1 MKKIILDTS
10 FLISCA
16 NFKIDWEQEL
26 KRICDFAFE
35 VILLDRVAEELKTV
49 RKDKI
54 AAKLA
59 LAILKH
65 KKIYAIPTAGD
76 ERQSVDS
83 LIVAFAAKNKA
94 LVATQDLGLKQ
105 RLRAK
110 LARTITI
117 RQKGHLVLE

>member
-1 MKKIILDTS
+1 MKKIVLDTS

-35 VILLDRVAEELKTV
+35 VVLLDRVAEELKTV

-65 KKIYAIPTAGD
+65 KKIFAIPTDD
-76 ERQSVDS
+76 ERQSVDT

-94 LVATQDLGLKQ
+94 LVATQDFGLKR
-105 RLRAK
+105 RLRQK
-110 LARTITI
+110 RIRTITI
-117 RQKGHLVLE
+117 RQKGHLIFG

>member
-1 MKKIILDTS
+1 MKKIVLDTS

-16 NFKIDWEQEL
+16 NFKIDWEREL
-26 KRICDFAFE
+26 KRICDFTFE
-35 VILLDRVAEELKTV
+35 PVLLDRVAEELKTV

-65 KKIYAIPTAGD
+65 KKIFAMLTDGD
-76 ERQSVDS
+76 ESQPVDS
-83 LIVAFAAKNKA
+83 LILGFAAKNKA
-94 LVATQDLGLKQ
+94 LVATQDLGLKR
-105 RLRAK
+105 RLRTK
-110 LARTITI
+110 RIRTITI

>member
-1 MKKIILDTS
+1 MKKIVLDTS

-35 VILLDRVAEELKTV
+35 VVLLDRVAEELKTV

-65 KKIYAIPTAGD
+65 KKIFAIPTDD
-76 ERQSVDS
+76 ERQSVDT